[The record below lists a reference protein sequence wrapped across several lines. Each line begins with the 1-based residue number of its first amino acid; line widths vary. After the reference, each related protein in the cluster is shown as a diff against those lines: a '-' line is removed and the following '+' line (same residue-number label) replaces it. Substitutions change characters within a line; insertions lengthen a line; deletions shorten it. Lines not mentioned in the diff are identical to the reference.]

1 LPADVTLLVL
11 AAALMH
17 ASWNALVKASPSKF
31 LDVVVINGVSGM
43 IAAITLPLLPPVD
56 WACWPWL
63 AASVVVHFAYFAAV
77 IGAYRFGDLSQA
89 YPIMRGCAPMLVAAL
104 GVMLIGER
112 LTATLWAGV
121 ALIVLGIV
129 GPVLI
134 VARGIRVPG
143 RGTAYAA
150 VNAVIIAGYTLIDGV
165 GTRASGNA
173 LGYGMWLFLLIAVP
187 MAAFAAAWRGRQL
200 MAYMRERWRLAA
212 LGGSL
217 LMGSYL
223 IVLWA
228 MTQAPVAV
236 VSALRETSV
245 ILAAIIG
252 TVFLKERF
260 GGWRIPGAVLVAA
273 GIAALN
279 L

>member
-1 LPADVTLLVL
+1 VTSEVTALVL
-11 AAALMH
+11 VAALMH

-31 LDVVVINGVSGM
+31 LDVVVINGASGL

-63 AASVVVHFAYFAAV
+63 AASVGVHFGYFAAV

-129 GPVLI
+129 GPALI
-134 VARGIRVPG
+134 AARGIRLPG
-143 RGTAYAA
+143 RGTVYAA

-173 LGYGMWLFLLIAVP
+173 LGYGMCLFLLIAVP

-200 MAYMRERWRLAA
+200 MAYVRERWRLAA

-252 TVFLKERF
+252 TLFLKERF
-260 GGWRIPGAVLVAA
+260 GGWRIPGAVLVVL